1 MVGMERAGGRKDGRK
16 GGRAR
21 LPLGVRQSRLIIMVL
36 KTEVPG
42 VRTQER
48 TPDVPPRAG
57 VSSAGVRPF
66 QGDPRTVFRAMVQS
80 LSSEGAIRP
89 TK

>member
-1 MVGMERAGGRKDGRK
+1 MAGMERAGGRKDGRK

-48 TPDVPPRAG
+48 KPDMPPPAG
-57 VSSAGVRPF
+57 VSDSVVSRSQAVPGRSQDRFP
-66 QGDPRTVFRAMVQS
+66 GH
-80 LSSEGAIRP
+80 GAIAEL
-89 TK
+89 